1 MCEGLVSAAQPHSKD
16 NSAVG
21 WGGSQVI
28 FWLPPVETTHAPGV
42 VGWWKDWEW
51 GTRGRKKEGIYTWKT
66 RVALSLTKPQ
76 VFKKKK
82 GAVNICSLEQNS

>member
-1 MCEGLVSAAQPHSKD
+1 MFQQPSPT
-16 NSAVG
+16 ARTILL

-42 VGWWKDWEW
+42 AGWWKDWEW

-82 GAVNICSLEQNS
+82 GAVNIRSLELNS